1 MFAVGFGEVSDTTEL
16 DASSSLPTDD
26 YEMIIRSEN
35 EMGELPGLM
44 IYQLK
49 NGNYSLPFFSGIW
62 FTAYLRL
69 RKNIIKSYKCI
80 TK

>member
-16 DASSSLPTDD
+16 DASSSLPTED
-26 YEMIIRSEN
+26 YEMLIRSES

-49 NGNYSLPFFSGIW
+49 NGYYCLLVFWIRFMA
-62 FTAYLRL
+62 F
-69 RKNIIKSYKCI
+69 
-80 TK
+80 